1 MFISTNLLFK
11 STKSSLFMLLKKA
24 KIKYLCRIKSQA
36 LMKRKILTLIIG
48 AAALAAC
55 HQTQVK
61 STQKENYYETM
72 EVTRS
77 DRTLTTGYS
86 AAISGVQTVEIR
98 PQISGMITDILIE
111 EGESVTKGQVL
122 FVIDQTPYKAAY
134 EIAVANVKSAE
145 AALSTAKLILE
156 SNKDLYEQDVVSEF
170 DLMTAQNDLVEA
182 EAKLALCKAEEVN
195 ASNNLSYTEVRSPV
209 NGVASMIPYRVGA
222 LVNSNIA
229 QPLVTVSDDSRV
241 YAYFSMAE
249 NQMLDMVQQYGS
261 LNNAIRQMPEV
272 ELIMSNGD
280 KYEHTGKINAISG
293 TISESTG
300 AVSIRAVFNNR
311 NHLLRNGGSGTIII
325 PMTLKNCIVIP
336 QAATYELQDRVFVYK
351 VIDGKASATEI
362 HISPQNNGVEYIVE
376 DGLEVGDVIVAEGA
390 GLIKEGTTIRSKS
403 EKEAEE

>member
-1 MFISTNLLFK
+1 
-11 STKSSLFMLLKKA
+11 MLLKKA

-36 LMKRKILTLIIG
+36 LMKRKILALIIG

-351 VIDGKASATEI
+351 VVDGKASATEI
-362 HISPQNNGVEYIVE
+362 RISPQNNGVEYIVE
-376 DGLEVGDVIVAEGA
+376 NGLEVGDVIVAEGA

>member
-1 MFISTNLLFK
+1 
-11 STKSSLFMLLKKA
+11 
-24 KIKYLCRIKSQA
+24 
-36 LMKRKILTLIIG
+36 MKNKVLAIIFS
-48 AAALAAC
+48 AIALASC
-55 HQTQVK
+55 NQPKTQTAA
-61 STQKENYYETM
+61 QKENYYETM
-72 EVTRS
+72 EVTLS

-98 PQISGMITDILIE
+98 PQVSGMITDILIE

-145 AALSTAKLILE
+145 AALSTAKLILD
-156 SNKDLYEQDVVSEF
+156 SNKNLYEQDVVSEF
-170 DLMTAQNDLVEA
+170 DLMTAQNDLTEA
-182 EAKLALCKAEEVN
+182 EARLALCKAEEVN

-272 ELIMSNGD
+272 ELVMSNGE
-280 KYEHTGKINAISG
+280 KYEYTGKINAISG

-325 PMTLKNCIVIP
+325 PMTLQNCMVIP
-336 QAATYELQDRVFVYK
+336 QSATYELEDRVFVYK
-351 VIDGKASATEI
+351 VVDGKASSTEI
-362 HISPQNNGVEYIVE
+362 HIAPQNNGVEYIVT
-376 DGLEVGDVIVAEGA
+376 DGLEVGDIIVAEGA
-390 GLIKEGTTIRSKS
+390 GLIKEGTPIKSKN
-403 EKEAEE
+403 ELLNQQNEEEEQK

>member
-1 MFISTNLLFK
+1 MFITTNLLFK
-11 STKSSLFMLLKKA
+11 STKSSLFALLKKA
-24 KIKYLCRIKSQA
+24 KIEYLCTIKSQA
-36 LMKRKILTLIIG
+36 LMKRKILAFIIG

-55 HQTQVK
+55 NQTQEK
-61 STQKENYYETM
+61 STPKENYYETM

-145 AALSTAKLILE
+145 AALSTAKLILD

-325 PMTLKNCIVIP
+325 PMTLKDCIVIP
-336 QAATYELQDRVFVYK
+336 QAATYELQDIVFVYK
-351 VIDGKASATEI
+351 VVDGKASATEI
-362 HISPQNNGVEYIVE
+362 RISPQNNGVEYIVE

>member
-1 MFISTNLLFK
+1 
-11 STKSSLFMLLKKA
+11 
-24 KIKYLCRIKSQA
+24 
-36 LMKRKILTLIIG
+36 MKRKILTLIIG

-362 HISPQNNGVEYIVE
+362 RISPQNNGVEYIVE
-376 DGLEVGDVIVAEGA
+376 EGLEVGDVIVAEGA

>member
-1 MFISTNLLFK
+1 MK
-11 STKSSLFMLLKKA
+11 
-24 KIKYLCRIKSQA
+24 RIKF
-36 LMKRKILTLIIG
+36 LPLVC
-48 AAALAAC
+48 ALALAGC
-55 HQTQVK
+55 GNTQQNIQSEK
-61 STQKENYYETM
+61 DTYYETM
-72 EVTRS
+72 TIS
-77 DRTLTTGYS
+77 LGDRTLTTGYS

-98 PQISGMITDILIE
+98 PQVSGMITDILIE
-111 EGESVTKGQVL
+111 EGESVRKDQIL
-122 FVIDQTPYKAAY
+122 FIIDQTPYKAAY

-145 AALSTAKLILE
+145 AALSTAQLILE
-156 SNKDLYEQDVVSEF
+156 SNRNLYNQDVVSEF
-170 DLMTAQNDLVEA
+170 DLMTAQNDLIEA
-182 EAKLALCKAEEVN
+182 EARLALCKAEEVN

-222 LVNSNIA
+222 LVSSGIT

-261 LNNAIRQMPEV
+261 LANAIKQMPEV

-325 PMTLKNCIVIP
+325 PTTLTGCMVIP
-336 QAATYELQDRVFVYK
+336 QAATYELQDRIFVYK
-351 VIDGKASATEI
+351 VVDGKASSTEI
-362 HISPQNNGVEYIVE
+362 KVSSHNNGVEYIVE
-376 DGLEVGDVIVAEGA
+376 EGLQVGDIIVAEGA
-390 GLIKEGTTIRSKS
+390 GLIKEGTEIRSKS
-403 EKEAEE
+403 EKEGEE

>member
-1 MFISTNLLFK
+1 
-11 STKSSLFMLLKKA
+11 
-24 KIKYLCRIKSQA
+24 
-36 LMKRKILTLIIG
+36 MKNKVLAIIFS
-48 AAALAAC
+48 AIALASC
-55 HQTQVK
+55 NQNKTQTAA
-61 STQKENYYETM
+61 QKENYYETM
-72 EVTRS
+72 EVTLS

-98 PQISGMITDILIE
+98 PQVSGMITDILIE

-145 AALSTAKLILE
+145 AALSTAKLILD
-156 SNKDLYEQDVVSEF
+156 SNKNLYEQDVVSEF
-170 DLMTAQNDLVEA
+170 DLMTAQNDLTEA
-182 EAKLALCKAEEVN
+182 EARLALCKAEEVN

-261 LNNAIRQMPEV
+261 LNSAIRQMPEV
-272 ELIMSNGD
+272 ELIMSNGE
-280 KYEHTGKINAISG
+280 KYEYTGKINAISG

-300 AVSIRAVFNNR
+300 AVSIRAVFSNR

-325 PMTLKNCIVIP
+325 PMTLQNCMVIP
-336 QAATYELQDRVFVYK
+336 QSATYELQDRVFVYK
-351 VIDGKASATEI
+351 VVDGKASSTEI
-362 HISPQNNGVEYIVE
+362 HIAPQNNGVEYIVTG
-376 DGLEVGDVIVAEGA
+376 GLEVGDIIVAEGA
-390 GLIKEGTTIRSKS
+390 GLIKEGTPIKSKNELLNERS
-403 EKEAEE
+403 EEEGQE

>member
-1 MFISTNLLFK
+1 MKNKVLAI
-11 STKSSLFMLLKKA
+11 
-24 KIKYLCRIKSQA
+24 ILCA
-36 LMKRKILTLIIG
+36 V
-48 AAALAAC
+48 ALASC
-55 HQTQVK
+55 KQPQTQ
-61 STQKENYYETM
+61 TAQKENYYETM
-72 EVTRS
+72 EITLG

-98 PQISGMITDILIE
+98 PQVSGMITDILIE

-122 FVIDQTPYKAAY
+122 FIIDQTPYKAAY

-145 AALSTAKLILE
+145 AALSTAQLILE
-156 SNKDLYEQDVVSEF
+156 SNKNLYEQDVVSEF
-170 DLMTAQNDLVEA
+170 DLMTAQNDLTEA
-182 EAKLALCKAEEVN
+182 EARLALCKAEEVN

-222 LVNSNIA
+222 LVNSSIA

-272 ELIMSNGD
+272 ELIMSNGE

-325 PMTLKNCIVIP
+325 PTTLRDAIVIP
-336 QAATYELQDRVFVYK
+336 QSATYELQDRVFVYK
-351 VIDGKASATEI
+351 VVDGKASSTEI
-362 HISPQNNGVEYIVE
+362 HVAPQNNGIEYIVT
-376 DGLEVGDVIVAEGA
+376 DGLELGDIIVAEGA
-390 GLIKEGTTIRSKS
+390 GLIKEGTPIKSKN
-403 EKEAEE
+403 ELLNEQNEE

>member
-1 MFISTNLLFK
+1 
-11 STKSSLFMLLKKA
+11 
-24 KIKYLCRIKSQA
+24 
-36 LMKRKILTLIIG
+36 MKNKVLAIIFS
-48 AAALAAC
+48 AIALASC
-55 HQTQVK
+55 NQPKTQTAA
-61 STQKENYYETM
+61 QKENYYETM
-72 EVTRS
+72 EVTLS

-98 PQISGMITDILIE
+98 PQVSGMITDILIE

-122 FVIDQTPYKAAY
+122 FIIDQTPYKAAY

-145 AALSTAKLILE
+145 AALSTAKLILD
-156 SNKDLYEQDVVSEF
+156 SNKNLYEQDVVSEF
-170 DLMTAQNDLVEA
+170 DLMTAQNDLTEA
-182 EAKLALCKAEEVN
+182 EARLALCKAEEVN

-222 LVNSNIA
+222 LVNSSIA

-272 ELIMSNGD
+272 ELIMSNGE

-325 PMTLKNCIVIP
+325 PMTLQNCMVIP
-336 QAATYELQDRVFVYK
+336 QSATYELQDRVFVYK
-351 VIDGKASATEI
+351 VVDGKASSTEI
-362 HISPQNNGVEYIVE
+362 HIAPQNNGVEYIVT
-376 DGLEVGDVIVAEGA
+376 DGLEVGDIIVAEGA
-390 GLIKEGTTIRSKS
+390 GLIKEGTPIKSKN
-403 EKEAEE
+403 ELLNQLNEEEGQK

>member
-1 MFISTNLLFK
+1 TDSF
-11 STKSSLFMLLKKA
+11 
-24 KIKYLCRIKSQA
+24 
-36 LMKRKILTLIIG
+36 
-48 AAALAAC
+48 
-55 HQTQVK
+55 
-61 STQKENYYETM
+61 YETLT
-72 EVTRS
+72 VHLS

-98 PQISGMITDILIE
+98 PQVSGMITDILIE
-111 EGESVTKGQVL
+111 EGESVRKGQVL
-122 FVIDQTPYKAAY
+122 FIIDQTPYKAAY

-145 AALSTAKLILE
+145 AALSTARLILD
-156 SNKDLYEQDVVSEF
+156 SNKNLYEQDVVSEF
-170 DLMTAQNDLVEA
+170 DLMTAQNDLTEA
-182 EAKLALCKAEEVN
+182 EARLALCKAEEVN
-195 ASNNLSYTEVRSPV
+195 AGNNLSYTEVRSPV

-222 LVNSNIA
+222 LVSSSIS

-261 LNNAIRQMPEV
+261 LNNAIKQMPEV

-280 KYEHTGKINAISG
+280 TYEHKGKINAISG

-300 AVSIRAVFNNR
+300 AVSLRAVFNNR

-325 PMTLKNCIVIP
+325 PSELKNAIVIP

-362 HISPQNNGVEYIVE
+362 HIAPHNNGTEYIVE
-376 DGLEVGDVIVAEGA
+376 KGLKVGDVIVAEGA
-390 GLIKEGTTIRSKS
+390 GLIKEGTVIKSRSEQTKE
-403 EKEAEE
+403 EK

>member
-1 MFISTNLLFK
+1 
-11 STKSSLFMLLKKA
+11 
-24 KIKYLCRIKSQA
+24 
-36 LMKRKILTLIIG
+36 MKNKVLAIIFS
-48 AAALAAC
+48 AIALASC
-55 HQTQVK
+55 NQNKTQTA
-61 STQKENYYETM
+61 TQKENYYETM
-72 EVTRS
+72 EVTLS

-98 PQISGMITDILIE
+98 PQVSGMITDILIE

-156 SNKDLYEQDVVSEF
+156 SNKNLYEQDVVSEF
-170 DLMTAQNDLVEA
+170 DLMTAQNDLTEA
-182 EAKLALCKAEEVN
+182 EARLALCKAEEVN

-222 LVNSNIA
+222 LVNSSIA

-272 ELIMSNGD
+272 ELIMSNGE

-325 PMTLKNCIVIP
+325 PMTLQNCMVIP
-336 QAATYELQDRVFVYK
+336 QSATYELQDRVFVYK
-351 VIDGKASATEI
+351 VVDGKASSTEI
-362 HISPQNNGVEYIVE
+362 HIAPQNNGVEYIVT
-376 DGLEVGDVIVAEGA
+376 DGLEVGDIIVAEGA
-390 GLIKEGTTIRSKS
+390 GLIKEGTPIKSKN
-403 EKEAEE
+403 ELLNQQNEEEGQK

>member
-1 MFISTNLLFK
+1 
-11 STKSSLFMLLKKA
+11 MLLKKA

-36 LMKRKILTLIIG
+36 LMKRKILALIIG
-48 AAALAAC
+48 ATALAAC

-145 AALSTAKLILE
+145 AALSTAELILE

-222 LVNSNIA
+222 LVNSNIT

-261 LNNAIRQMPEV
+261 LNNAIKQMPEV

-351 VIDGKASATEI
+351 VVDGKASATEI
-362 HISPQNNGVEYIVE
+362 RISPQNNGVEYIVE
-376 DGLEVGDVIVAEGA
+376 EGLEVGDVIVAEGA